1 MIQKHYILYNVD
13 ASQKVTMLEFDL
25 ALFKDHYTITKSIY
39 SYNHAKKRIT
49 TFTSS
54 KGFNGRTLQQQAFR
68 DLEDRTNE
76 FIQKGYRKLS
86 YAVQKKLDQLTIDD
100 LIDGFGEIRKDK
112 NNIHKP
118 MEPVDLNKCVLSDK
132 LYLYTYSN
140 DYQRTIVYYQN
151 DTVGSTIKIP
161 QDLLDT
167 LKPIFLTNKFTELDC
182 EWDASSNRLYIYDY
196 ISSESCK
203 ERLSY
208 LETIQFPEFCTN
220 MIYNTVE
227 GIYRLTNLKIKS
239 LKEGYKYIILKNP
252 EKEYSPGRKS
262 RLYMIKM

>member
-112 NNIHKP
+112 NNIHKHTR
-118 MEPVDLNKCVLSDK
+118 DH
-132 LYLYTYSN
+132 YF
-140 DYQRTIVYYQN
+140 I
-151 DTVGSTIKIP
+151 G
-161 QDLLDT
+161 
-167 LKPIFLTNKFTELDC
+167 
-182 EWDASSNRLYIYDY
+182 
-196 ISSESCK
+196 
-203 ERLSY
+203 
-208 LETIQFPEFCTN
+208 
-220 MIYNTVE
+220 
-227 GIYRLTNLKIKS
+227 
-239 LKEGYKYIILKNP
+239 LKEIGSCFFIIVSCIFNCNILL
-252 EKEYSPGRKS
+252 SC
-262 RLYMIKM
+262 I